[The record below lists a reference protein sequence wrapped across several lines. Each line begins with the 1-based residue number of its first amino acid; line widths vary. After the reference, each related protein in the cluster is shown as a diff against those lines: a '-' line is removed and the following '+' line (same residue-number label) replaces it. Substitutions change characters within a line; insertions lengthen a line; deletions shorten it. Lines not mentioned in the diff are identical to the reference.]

1 MNTKIITLKDIVE
14 LVIDYRGKTP
24 KKLGG
29 KWSEFGIKAL
39 SAKNIKNGEIV
50 RKDSIRYVDEE
61 LYYKWMKNEIEK
73 GDILLTSEATFGEI
87 YYWESDEKIVLSQR
101 IFGIRCNSNKVYP
114 KFIYFYMLSPMFQW
128 ELKSR
133 ATGTT
138 VKGLRQPELLK
149 CKLNIPD
156 YDNQTKI
163 AKILSNIE
171 NKIKVIKKINH
182 NLDTIAKLIYKGY
195 FEDFKFF
202 SDIRFKNSELGKIPD
217 NWKTFDLNSIAK
229 IYNGYSYK
237 SKELQKSN
245 CAMLTIKNFNRNG
258 SFKTEGFKEIVYSE
272 KIKDFHFINEND
284 VLIACTDVTQ
294 NADIIGNCILLQNK
308 KDYKEIIMSM
318 DLVKVESKFPEINN
332 FLLASILKSYR
343 FKKHILGYVNGT
355 TVLHLDKKGI
365 LNFTV
370 ALPQDLSKL
379 VNIEKKL
386 EYIYR
391 KISINSKE
399 INYLENLKSILLPK
413 LMSGEIDVSNIK
425 L

>member
-1 MNTKIITLKDIVE
+1 MMFSMNTKIITLKDIVE

-73 GDILLTSEATFGEI
+73 GDILLTSEAPFGEI

-182 NLDTIAKLIYKGY
+182 NL
-195 FEDFKFF
+195 
-202 SDIRFKNSELGKIPD
+202 
-217 NWKTFDLNSIAK
+217 
-229 IYNGYSYK
+229 
-237 SKELQKSN
+237 
-245 CAMLTIKNFNRNG
+245 
-258 SFKTEGFKEIVYSE
+258 
-272 KIKDFHFINEND
+272 EN
-284 VLIACTDVTQ
+284 
-294 NADIIGNCILLQNK
+294 
-308 KDYKEIIMSM
+308 
-318 DLVKVESKFPEINN
+318 
-332 FLLASILKSYR
+332 
-343 FKKHILGYVNGT
+343 
-355 TVLHLDKKGI
+355 
-365 LNFTV
+365 
-370 ALPQDLSKL
+370 
-379 VNIEKKL
+379 
-386 EYIYR
+386 
-391 KISINSKE
+391 
-399 INYLENLKSILLPK
+399 
-413 LMSGEIDVSNIK
+413 
-425 L
+425 

>member
-73 GDILLTSEATFGEI
+73 GDILLTSEAPFGEI

-182 NLDTIAKLIYKGY
+182 NLEELLMLIYKNW
-195 FEDFKFF
+195 FEQFECYDKSRGIIIDSDFGEIPKYWDVERLNQFVDF
-202 SDIRFKNSELGKIPD
+202 VVGVEPGSKNYHENP
-217 NWKTFDLNSIAK
+217 FENSIPFLRVGDLGNKDNTVFIEKDFSKNK
-229 IYNGYSYK
+229 ILSPEDIVLSMDATVGIVKIGLNGAYSTGMRK
-237 SKELQKSN
+237 LVIKEDKINKPFLYCLVKSN
-245 CAMLTIKNFNRNG
+245 RIQKIIETYATGTTILHAGKSIKHMTFVLPEKEMMDKFNLIGDPILSIILKNI
-258 SFKTEGFKEIVYSE
+258 KEIE
-272 KIKDFHFINEND
+272 K
-284 VLIACTDVTQ
+284 LTQ
-294 NADIIGNCILLQNK
+294 LRD
-308 KDYKEIIMSM
+308 
-318 DLVKVESKFPEINN
+318 
-332 FLLASILKSYR
+332 
-343 FKKHILGYVNGT
+343 
-355 TVLHLDKKGI
+355 
-365 LNFTV
+365 
-370 ALPQDLSKL
+370 
-379 VNIEKKL
+379 
-386 EYIYR
+386 
-391 KISINSKE
+391 
-399 INYLENLKSILLPK
+399 ILLPK
-413 LMSGEIDVSNIK
+413 LMAGEIDVSNIDV
-425 L
+425 

>member
-1 MNTKIITLKDIVE
+1 MMFSMNTKIITLKDIVE

-73 GDILLTSEATFGEI
+73 GDILLTSEAPFGEI

-182 NLDTIAKLIYKGY
+182 NLDSILKNIFNEWFIKFSPFKG
-195 FEDFKFF
+195 
-202 SDIRFKNSELGKIPD
+202 SIFKNSELGNIPMDWEIKSLQDISKNIICGKTPSTKNEEYWGDEIPFVTIPD
-217 NWKTFDLNSIAK
+217 MHNSIYVFNTERYLSKKGSESQIKKLIPPNSICVSCIATAGLVILTSK
-229 IYNGYSYK
+229 YCQTNQQINTIICEDNVSPYFIYLYMVNL
-237 SKELQKSN
+237 SKYIQL
-245 CAMLTIKNFNRNG
+245 LG
-258 SFKTEGFKEIVYSE
+258 SSGSTTNNLNKKEFS
-272 KIKDFHFINEND
+272 KIK
-284 VLIACTDVTQ
+284 
-294 NADIIGNCILLQNK
+294 IILPPNK
-308 KDYKEIIMSM
+308 IMKKFSN
-318 DLVKVESKFPEINN
+318 LVKPLFIKI
-332 FLLASILKSYR
+332 
-343 FKKHILGYVNGT
+343 KKNELE
-355 TVLHLDKKGI
+355 
-365 LNFTV
+365 
-370 ALPQDLSKL
+370 
-379 VNIEKKL
+379 IEKL
-386 EYIYR
+386 
-391 KISINSKE
+391 IN
-399 INYLENLKSILLPK
+399 LRDLLLPK
-413 LMSGEIDVSNIK
+413 LMSGEINVSK
-425 L
+425 LK